1 MPGRDRGGIPRQYRR
16 MNDET
21 GDKARIGAQP
31 SEHSDD
37 LRAILDV
44 TGFQR
49 DLLLTVACAGNS
61 YPCGQTVHTALETVW
76 GKEVNESRVYQNLS
90 ELKGN
95 DLITT
100 HPIDGRTKGYRV
112 TDRGQALICAYC
124 SWARACLTES
134 IDGDTDANGPCAGY
148 ETDS

>member
-1 MPGRDRGGIPRQYRR
+1 

-21 GDKARIGAQP
+21 GDKARIGVQP
-31 SEHSDD
+31 TERPDD

-95 DLITT
+95 DLITSY
-100 HPIDGRTKGYRV
+100 PIDGRTKGYRV
-112 TDRGQALICAYC
+112 TDRGRSLICAYC
-124 SWARACLTES
+124 SWAMACLSEGTEEES
-134 IDGDTDANGPCAGY
+134 DADPCSGFQA
-148 ETDS
+148 DS